1 MGMAAGAYKADKDNA
16 DRRLRAR
23 QISNQHMQ
31 AMMQMRLRQREM
43 EQRDK
48 RYAEERELTLR
59 KLDAADKQQKLAN
72 ERAERKDNAYL
83 QHMQNAD
90 RISSRADERAEQLF
104 RMQTADASLAY
115 RNAER
120 ERSAQEQKY
129 SRQQQIFR
137 GYQQLGEQ
145 AQAQQAQKRDLASSA
160 IASAMKIAMTSGKM
174 DASGVPQKGAVPTY
188 VLEALNRDMGFDG
201 KTQGFVS
208 GGFMENGNF
217 HLDYGQRDPQTGQ
230 LMAVKPQIMDP
241 IMQYRVMNQ
250 QLGIFDNNDRGAMAM
265 QLRKSGYRDDE
276 IMQAQG
282 LNQAQIANLRKAA
295 TSKQVQDASLKDR
308 MNQLTMI
315 GKYLE
320 GENGAN
326 LDDETRNL
334 LNSAYKNGIMQMA
347 SQFMPQQQTQTANV
361 NNGLQ
366 MTQDG
371 MLVMDDANH
380 TTLRPNQEYRNP
392 KDGNVYVWDGNGN
405 DPVANFKM
413 IRSGNNG
420 NSQSQEVMPATPAQK
435 PMSLGDYNNLMG
447 EFGTKKYADLYKD
460 ALSQGD
466 EQTNGDQTM
475 PGYEAETMGDGSG
488 LTTPKDDSQKSNGA
502 SGGAAAGAAERMKT
516 KMGGAMGEIQDAN
529 NLSGSGMANGASGA
543 FARDQFDLL
552 QHQGLIKEGVSFE
565 DFSSALANLGG
576 DGNEEQG
583 GEEGSVPNAEDVEA
597 VANAK
602 DSAEAAEA
610 AKAAAEAA
618 EAAKEAEEMAAA
630 AMAAGGGAG

>member
-23 QISNQHMQ
+23 QIDNRHMQ

-59 KLDAADKQQKLAN
+59 KLNAADEQQKLAN

-83 QHMQNAD
+83 RHMQNAD
-90 RISSRADERAEQLF
+90 RLSSRADERAEQLF
-104 RMQTADASLAY
+104 RLQTADASFAY

-120 ERSAQEQKY
+120 ERSAQEQRY

-241 IMQYRVMNQ
+241 VMQYRVMNQ
-250 QLGIFDNNDRGAMAM
+250 QQGIFDDNDRGSMAM

-295 TSKQVQDASLKDR
+295 TSKQAQDASLKDR

-320 GENGAN
+320 GENGAT
-326 LDDETRNL
+326 LDEGTRNML
-334 LNSAYKNGIMQMA
+334 SAAYKNGIMQMA
-347 SQFMPQQQTQTANV
+347 SQFMPQQQTQTANT

-380 TTLRPNQEYRNP
+380 TTLRPNQEYRDP
-392 KDGNVYVWDGNGN
+392 KDGNIYVWDGKGN

-413 IRSGNNG
+413 IRSGDNG
-420 NSQSQEVMPATPAQK
+420 NSQSQGATTAQK
-435 PMSLGDYNNLMG
+435 PMLLDDYNNLLG
-447 EFGTKKYADLYKD
+447 EFGAKKYTDMYKD
-460 ALSQGD
+460 ALSQGG
-466 EQTNGDQTM
+466 EQSNGEQTM

-488 LTTPKDDSQKSNGA
+488 LTTPKDDSQKPNGA
-502 SGGAAAGAAERMKT
+502 SGGVAAGAAEETKP
-516 KMGGAMGEIQDAN
+516 KMGGVMGKIQDAN
-529 NLSGSGMANGASGA
+529 SLSGSGMASGASGA
-543 FARDQFDLL
+543 FARDQFDIL
-552 QHQGLIKEGVSFE
+552 QHQGLIKEGVSFD

-576 DGNEEQG
+576 ANEEQANG
-583 GEEGSVPNAEDVEA
+583 GEETASEA
-597 VANAK
+597 GAGEVAADAK
-602 DSAEAAEA
+602 ESAEAAEA

-630 AMAAGGGAG
+630 AMAAGGAG